1 MGKMKEMLEKAVQ
14 MGSVAKFNV
23 VFDYNGEQEAK
34 EMSYIE
40 LGMYLVNNEQ
50 NIDEVHILLRDE

>member
-23 VFDYNGEQEAK
+23 VFDYNSEQEAK

-40 LGMYLVNNEQ
+40 LGMYLVSNEK
-50 NIDEVHILLRDE
+50 NIDEVHILLLRD